1 MKHLTVDYVTGEIID
16 TVALMQLNG
25 ETIPVLDSQN
35 ILEIAEAFIFEWNEI
50 GDPEMNFEEFLLQ
63 HLRTE
68 FKYNY
73 NSSLL

>member
-1 MKHLTVDYVTGEIID
+1 MRYLSTEYVTGEIID

-25 ETIPVLDSQN
+25 ETVPVIDSQN

-50 GDPEMNFEEFLLQ
+50 GDPEMNFEEMLLQ

-73 NSSLL
+73 NEKLL